1 MNFML
6 LVNLNKFMEN
16 VFNFAHLIRFAA
28 LLVCL
33 LDSKFKPIAYN
44 KPQFFLIKFKHFS
57 SVFGLEFIS
66 GHVRLEIAHHVFL
79 NVYCANSY

>member
-44 KPQFFLIKFKHFS
+44 KPQFFNQ
-57 SVFGLEFIS
+57 V
-66 GHVRLEIAHHVFL
+66 
-79 NVYCANSY
+79 